1 MPEGNEME
9 YLTAKEIARQWNIS
23 SRMVAYYCK
32 AGKIMG
38 AIKKGK
44 TWLIPSN
51 AEKPRDNRF
60 SKNKMVV
67 KDNPELQGA
76 LQKINSIDAENNL
89 VYHVND
95 LYRNLGLTR
104 ETLRYY
110 EEIGLIV
117 PGRNQS
123 SQYREFTFDNVFRL
137 MTIDFYKKRG
147 FTPLEIKELIE
158 AKEYDG
164 CAMLCQKIG
173 DIENNIRTWQHIV
186 KRLTEAKLFCEYAA
200 RSQKSFSVKDLPL
213 YVVLET
219 FDAVT
224 ALNDYKDRVLAFMNL
239 QEDDILSNLVR
250 AVTFDQS
257 GYKGTKMCIV
267 KRSTQKEQSEEK
279 LYLEHGKCLYTVLE
293 ADSHD
298 DTLME
303 EMFFAVHGWAE
314 KHKGTF
320 KGVVYIF
327 IRFVELCG
335 QTERNFYEVF
345 IPLK

>member
-1 MPEGNEME
+1 ME
-9 YLTAKEIARQWNIS
+9 YLTAQEIAQQWNIS

-32 AGKIMG
+32 SGRVAG

-44 TWLIPSN
+44 TWLLPAY
-51 AEKPRDNRF
+51 AEKPEDNRF
-60 SKNKMVV
+60 SKNKMAVG
-67 KDNPELQGA
+67 DNPELQGA
-76 LQKINSIDAENNL
+76 LQKINSMDSENNS
-89 VYHVND
+89 VYKAND

-110 EEIGLIV
+110 EKIGLIV
-117 PGRNQS
+117 PERNQS
-123 SQYREFTFDNVFRL
+123 SQYREFTFNDVSRL

-147 FTPLEIKELIE
+147 FTPLEIKELIV

-164 CAMLCQKIG
+164 CAMLGQKIN
-173 DIENNIRTWQHIV
+173 DIENNIRTWQRLI
-186 KRLTEAKLFCEYAA
+186 KRLTETKLFCEYATHF
-200 RSQKSFSVKDLPL
+200 QKSFFVKELPL

-224 ALNDYKDRVLAFMNL
+224 ALNEYKHRVLAFMNL

-250 AVTFDQS
+250 AVTFDQF

-267 KRSTQKEQSEEK
+267 KQSAQKKQIEEK
-279 LYLEHGKCLYTVLE
+279 LYLEHGKCLHTVLE

-298 DTLME
+298 DSLME
-303 EMFFAVHGWAE
+303 EMFFAAHEWAE
-314 KHKGTF
+314 KHKVNF

-327 IRFVELCG
+327 IRFVELHE